1 MHFSTALAAAASA
14 ALAQAVT
21 IPVTV
26 GNGALR
32 FVPNDITAN
41 IGDQIEFSFFPK
53 ARPSLPLPSPSPPK
67 QNLTNTPQN
76 HSVTQSSFADPC
88 HPLAGG
94 FFSTFIPTN
103 STSPEVFTLTVNDTK
118 PIWIYCAQTKES
130 HCQSGMVAAINAPAT
145 GNTLAAF
152 TLKAANATTS
162 TSPPDTVPLGG
173 VLAVKGKEI
182 VVTTSVTAVVTATGV
197 RGGSSYETTYETAY
211 GTTYSTDLQI
221 QATTLSAGNGGSGSG
236 SSPTVVGS
244 SPSVTAS
251 VFMSVHTGAATA
263 VGANGAMVGAV
274 VLGALALL

>member
-26 GNGALR
+26 GNGALK

-53 ARPSLPLPSPSPPK
+53 
-67 QNLTNTPQN
+67 N

-162 TSPPDTVPLGG
+162 TSPPDTVPIGG

-182 VVTTSVTAVVTATGV
+182 VVTTSVTEVVTATGV
-197 RGGSSYETTYETAY
+197 RGGSSYQTTYETAY

-221 QATTLSAGNGGSGSG
+221 QATTLSSGSGSG
-236 SSPTVVGS
+236 SGNGGS
-244 SPSVTAS
+244 AATATGSTPSVTT
-251 VFMSVHTGAATA
+251 SVHAGAATA